1 MSKPVFLEVQ
11 SFILKDFPLN
21 GDVMIMM
28 QGRIDTLFF
37 FIPGSTHC
45 CCCQVIITGTFLKN
59 KDIEKCN
66 WSCMFGEIE
75 VPAHIIADGTLCC
88 HAPPH
93 KAGRIPFYVTCSNR
107 LACSEVREFEYR
119 ECNTRH
125 MKTSDFYG
133 SRVNERDLY
142 IRLEKLLSLS
152 SEQPKP
158 ASRISSDKQHLLSEI
173 NSLMIEVEDE
183 WFNML
188 TPRQEKAFS
197 SDSAQ
202 DRLLEKLLKDKLHV
216 WLLYKV
222 VEDGKGPSVL
232 DEEGQ
237 GVLHLAAALGYDWAI
252 TPTITA
258 GASVNFRDVHGWT
271 ALHWAAFCGRYLSSL
286 YILFSLLIK
295 LLGFS

>member
-1 MSKPVFLEVQ
+1 M
-11 SFILKDFPLN
+11 
-21 GDVMIMM
+21 
-28 QGRIDTLFF
+28 
-37 FIPGSTHC
+37 
-45 CCCQVIITGTFLKN
+45 KN
-59 KDIEKCN
+59 KEDVEKCN

-75 VPAHIIADGTLCC
+75 VPADILADGTLCC

-93 KAGRIPFYVTCSNR
+93 KAGRVPFYITCFNR

-119 ECNTRH
+119 ERNTRH
-125 MKTSDFYG
+125 METSDFYVTG
-133 SRVNERDLY
+133 VNEKDLY
-142 IRLEKLLSLS
+142 IRLEKILSLG

-158 ASRISSDKQHLLSEI
+158 ATRISSDKQRLISEI

-188 TPRQEKAFS
+188 TPRHEKVFS
-197 SDSAQ
+197 SDNAQ

-222 VEDGKGPSVL
+222 VEDGKGPSIL
-232 DEEGQ
+232 DKEGQ

-258 GASVNFRDVHGWT
+258 GVSINFRDIHGWT
-271 ALHWAAFCGRYLSSL
+271 ALHWAAFCGRYLISIFYFLWTVGFCLISFIFQRVGSCYPHWAGSSCGS
-286 YILFSLLIK
+286 IDRSNSRIPIWK
-295 LLGFS
+295 NTS